1 MATMIQNDISP
12 FLQARVDRLLNN
24 ADRLFALGNIREHC
38 QTAIKMFHEDMQP
51 SPFTP
56 WGTMLRDNRE
66 YRFALSLTLTYTS
79 TKDEI
84 IQLVRGCQEEYLLQ
98 EVEEERER
106 QIEDFARMKI
116 ASRWYQMK
124 DDDHAWRVFS
134 QNIPYGETGR
144 EEDIRQFFE
153 TLDRIC
159 ILTDI
164 LMGHAAEYGLNV
176 EYEHMAEGDW
186 KQQEEK
192 EAEELEKEFA
202 DFEEVVDETAENNN
216 APKVKVKP
224 DLPPADVF
232 VNRVKAIVLEMA
244 KKNGETIKTN
254 TRAWQGEY
262 VFFVDGKR
270 IAKMMDDLRK
280 NHENKINEFISTS
293 SKYDGV
299 MIVAP
304 FIGKL
309 LQIEELRARDLQ
321 FTDLEFAFT
330 PYYNKPSSA
339 VKRMSDKLDSTEAN
353 MLFGLLRGLLKKYPV
368 TESA

>member
-1 MATMIQNDISP
+1 MTDVKEYIKGDKHVHQAGSIMIK
-12 FLQARVDRLLNN
+12 
-24 ADRLFALGNIREHC
+24 FA
-38 QTAIKMFHEDMQP
+38 Q
-51 SPFTP
+51 
-56 WGTMLRDNRE
+56 
-66 YRFALSLTLTYTS
+66 Y
-79 TKDEI
+79 
-84 IQLVRGCQEEYLLQ
+84 
-98 EVEEERER
+98 
-106 QIEDFARMKI
+106 
-116 ASRWYQMK
+116 
-124 DDDHAWRVFS
+124 
-134 QNIPYGETGR
+134 
-144 EEDIRQFFE
+144 
-153 TLDRIC
+153 
-159 ILTDI
+159 
-164 LMGHAAEYGLNV
+164 NV
-176 EYEHMAEGDW
+176 PGQKGDW

-202 DFEEVVDETAENNN
+202 DFEEVVDETAETNE
-216 APKVKVKP
+216 PKVKVKP

-280 NHENKINEFISTS
+280 NHE
-293 SKYDGV
+293 
-299 MIVAP
+299 
-304 FIGKL
+304 L